1 MIRRPRRRA
10 AYTLLELILAMLIGM
25 MLMLALYIML
35 SAQLSN
41 AQKGRDSIREA
52 TVVRA
57 VLATIADDIAVC
69 LCTYDPQKSVASSS
83 SGTASA
89 MAAQATAST
98 AVIFNYGIEGDDSSL
113 TLNISPVPREQLAPD
128 KLRLDTATLPNPN
141 VSGLRRTAYWAVE
154 GLGLLKYERT
164 DVTNSD
170 LDTWFLDQDQAKRI
184 APEVK
189 SISFQ
194 YWDGTQWTPNW
205 TSYDPNSDSPPQ
217 GPPAGIE
224 ITITMNPTQEGQEG
238 RRYRHVVSIPTGNNY
253 SVQSQ

>member
-1 MIRRPRRRA
+1 MTHRPRRRA

-25 MLMLALYIML
+25 LLMLALYVML
-35 SAQLSN
+35 SAQLTN

-57 VLATIADDIAVC
+57 ILATIADDIAVS
-69 LCTYDPQKSVASSS
+69 LGTYDPQKSVASSS
-83 SGTASA
+83 SGTNSA
-89 MAAQATAST
+89 MASQATAST
-98 AVIFNYGIEGDDSSL
+98 TPPFNYGIEGDDSTL

-128 KLRLDTATLPNPN
+128 KLRLDTTTVPT
-141 VSGLRRTAYWAVE
+141 VSGLRRTTYWVVE

-170 LDTWFLDQDQAKRI
+170 LDNWFPDQDQAKRI

-194 YWDGTQWTPNW
+194 YWDGTQWTQNW
-205 TSYDPNSDSPPQ
+205 TSYDPTSDSPPL

-238 RRYRHVVSIPTGNNY
+238 RSYRHVVSIPTGNNY